1 MGRCNCKM
9 EMSLADQDR
18 AITMLP
24 AEDAPEPRAS
34 ASNPAVPT
42 RPARGA
48 KSRAGA
54 RPRAAS
60 AAGKAQPEA
69 PADVVD
75 MAPDTFYRD
84 LVWSLRNGVLAV
96 TVDGRIAVMNEV
108 AYRILG
114 IAPRSGDIGKPFSA
128 VLQGQPEVAR
138 IIAGAFDLTHLPN
151 RAELRLKSSN
161 KVIGYTI
168 SQVQDAGGRLTGAT
182 LFFKDLTRVE
192 QLEERERL
200 RDRLAA
206 LGEMAAAIAH
216 EVKNPLA
223 GIEVMAGI
231 LKRQLPDSKDAQSIL
246 GDIIKEA
253 KMANAIVLEVL
264 EFVRPI
270 RLQVEHMSLVEVIKD
285 AIALADTHAPRGNVN
300 VAVSLPEGLASIQ
313 GDPHQLRQ
321 LFTNLLTNAF
331 EAMNGRGSVRIE
343 AIELPEEEPPTG
355 GEALVGP
362 MIQVDVTDDGPGI
375 PPDVIDRIFSPFF
388 TTKPQGTG
396 LGLAIVRKIVN
407 AHDGRIDINAPG
419 PDGTQFRVTLPVSSA
434 HELFR

>member
-1 MGRCNCKM
+1 M
-9 EMSLADQDR
+9 ETSLADRDR
-18 AITMLP
+18 AITILP
-24 AEDAPEPRAS
+24 VEDLLSQESLGSDPS
-34 ASNPAVPT
+34 VPT
-42 RPARGA
+42 QPSRDDKRPTPAARKTNGKGQPKR
-48 KSRAGA
+48 KSGQT
-54 RPRAAS
+54 
-60 AAGKAQPEA
+60 G
-69 PADVVD
+69 ADVRAVASD
-75 MAPDTFYRD
+75 DFYRD
-84 LVWSLRNGVLAV
+84 LVWSLRNGVLAI
-96 TVDGRIAVMNEV
+96 TVDGRIAVMNDV

-114 IAPRSGDIGKPFSA
+114 IPQQRSDIGRPFTG

-138 IIAGAFDLTHLPN
+138 IIASAFELSHLPN

-168 SQVQDAGGRLTGAT
+168 SQVHDSRGRVTGAA

-231 LKRQLPDSKDAQSIL
+231 LKRQLPESKDAQSIL

-270 RLQVEHMSLVEVIKD
+270 RLQVERMSLGDVIKD
-285 AIALADTHAPRGNVN
+285 AIALAGTHAPQGDVK
-300 VAVSLPEGLASIQ
+300 VDIAIPENLSTIQ

-331 EAMNGRGSVRIE
+331 EAMNGRGAVRID
-343 AIELPEEEPPTG
+343 ATELPEEEPPSI
-355 GEALVGP
+355 GEGLGGP
-362 MIQVDVTDDGPGI
+362 MVQVEVVDDGPGV
-375 PPDVIDRIFSPFF
+375 PPDVMDRIFSPFF

-407 AHDGRIDINAPG
+407 AHDGRIDVNARATG
-419 PDGTQFRVTLPVSSA
+419 GTAFRVTLPVSSN
-434 HELFR
+434 HELFVGGS

>member
-1 MGRCNCKM
+1 MARRNCKM
-9 EMSLADQDR
+9 EMSLADQER
-18 AITMLP
+18 AITILP
-24 AEDAPEPRAS
+24 PGDLLSQEPAG
-34 ASNPAVPT
+34 PHPDVPT
-42 RPARGA
+42 RPSRGA
-48 KSRAGA
+48 TRRSASQARKTSSNA
-54 RPRAAS
+54 RPAQLSDRDGD
-60 AAGKAQPEA
+60 AGG
-69 PADVVD
+69 DH
-75 MAPDTFYRD
+75 FYRD

-96 TVDGRIAVMNEV
+96 TVDGRVAVMNEV
-108 AYRILG
+108 AYRVLG
-114 IAPRSGDIGKPFSA
+114 IQPRDGDIGRPFTA

-168 SQVQDAGGRLTGAT
+168 SQVHNARGVLTGAT

-270 RLQVEHMSLVEVIKD
+270 RLQVERMSLRDVITD
-285 AIALADTHAPRGNVN
+285 AIALADSHAPRGNVN
-300 VAVSLPEGLASIQ
+300 VNVAVPADLSTIQ

-321 LFTNLLTNAF
+321 LFTNLLINAF
-331 EAMNGRGSVRIE
+331 EAMNGRGTVRIE
-343 AIELPEEEPPTG
+343 GAELPEEEPPGG
-355 GEALVGP
+355 GEGLGGP
-362 MIQVDVTDDGPGI
+362 MVQVDVADDGPGI
-375 PPDVIDRIFSPFF
+375 PPDVVDRIFSPFF

-407 AHDGRIDINAPG
+407 AHDGRIDVNAPASG
-419 PDGTQFRVTLPVSSA
+419 GTQFRVTLPVSSN